1 MAEIETLDPEREPL
15 REDTDFDETEEG
27 GGGASRWLVGIGAA
41 VLIAGMFLTWY
52 HVVRPNGFAED
63 TTGWQTF
70 TKLRYVILGGGI
82 LALISVMLVPTR
94 PVRIARVV
102 IGLFIAAAVLRRI
115 ISPPDLPGSTV
126 TAQIGIYISLLGAVG
141 IVIGGLIGGDVAD
154 DEPAEAEP
162 GEPVAAL
169 PPGEADG
176 DVVDAEPVEA
186 TDTREL
192 ETGEAR
198 R

>member
-1 MAEIETLDPEREPL
+1 MMAELETLDPEREPL
-15 REDTDFDETEEG
+15 REDEMDDEG

-70 TKLRYVILGGGI
+70 TKLRYLILGGGI

-94 PVRIARVV
+94 VVRIGRVV

-126 TAQIGIYISLLGAVG
+126 TAQVGIYISLLGAVG
-141 IVIGGLIGGDVAD
+141 IIIGGLIGGEVAD
-154 DEPAEAEP
+154 EDEVDVERD
-162 GEPVAAL
+162 EPVAAL
-169 PPGEADG
+169 PPGESGG
-176 DVVDAEPVEA
+176 DVVDAQPVEA

-192 ETGEAR
+192 QAGDAR